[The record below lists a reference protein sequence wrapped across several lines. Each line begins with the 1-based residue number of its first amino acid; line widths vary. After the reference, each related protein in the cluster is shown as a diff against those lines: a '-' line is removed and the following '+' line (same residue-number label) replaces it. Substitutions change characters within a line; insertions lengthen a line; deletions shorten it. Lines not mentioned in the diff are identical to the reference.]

1 MRGLSAPASGD
12 EMFVIG
18 GLVLGA
24 IVGGL
29 TARRRGGRPA
39 DIAQYAAGF
48 GIAFGLAGLFVT
60 LILDRLLLG

>member
-1 MRGLSAPASGD
+1 
-12 EMFVIG
+12 MFVIG

-39 DIAQYAAGF
+39 DIAQYATGF
-48 GIAFGLAGLFVT
+48 GIAFGLAGLFLT
-60 LILDRLLLG
+60 LFLDRMLLG

>member
-1 MRGLSAPASGD
+1 MI
-12 EMFVIG
+12 VIG

-29 TARRRGGRPA
+29 TARWRGGKAA

-48 GIAFGLAGLFVT
+48 GIAFALVGLFLT
-60 LILDRLLLG
+60 LILDRVILG

>member
-1 MRGLSAPASGD
+1 
-12 EMFVIG
+12 MFVIG

-48 GIAFGLAGLFVT
+48 GIAFGLAGLFLT